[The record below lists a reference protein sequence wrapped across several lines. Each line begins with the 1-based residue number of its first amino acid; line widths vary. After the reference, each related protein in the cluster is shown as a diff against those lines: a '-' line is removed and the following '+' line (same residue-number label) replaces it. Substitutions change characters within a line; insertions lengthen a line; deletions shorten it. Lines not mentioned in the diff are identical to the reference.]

1 MAGKLTD
8 KALGMAVAKEV
19 MGWTWVEPGLSWDEE
34 GALLP
39 TVTDYE
45 QCENLRLEHCLL
57 VTELDSSG
65 CRSQRFW
72 AGWHDWNDMRE
83 VIDRMLELGFSVSI
97 FHNGN
102 KFAAPWDARF
112 TDYDDDARRALVIGE
127 ILPEAV
133 LRAALETVSEGKGG

>member
-8 KALGMAVAKEV
+8 KALGMAVATEV
-19 MGWTWVEPGLSWDEE
+19 MGWAWVEPGLSWDEE

-83 VIDRMLELGFSVSI
+83 VIYKLIAGEPWECYLTHQFDG
-97 FHNGN
+97 
-102 KFAAPWDARF
+102 WDALFVRPDRPG
-112 TDYDDDARRALVIGE
+112 DYIGHGDD
-127 ILPEAV
+127 LPEAV